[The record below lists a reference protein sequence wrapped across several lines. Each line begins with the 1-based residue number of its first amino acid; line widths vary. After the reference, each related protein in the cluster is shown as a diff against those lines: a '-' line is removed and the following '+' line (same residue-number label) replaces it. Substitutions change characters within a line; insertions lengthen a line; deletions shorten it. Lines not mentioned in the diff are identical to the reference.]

1 MNFQLIQMDGGHVS
15 EALVTKCNPLQ
26 VLGILQR
33 RSLCCSVRRS
43 GLVTLLARAFMSGI
57 LHSQERTTYV
67 TGQWST
73 FNEMARFMEEF
84 YGS

>member
-1 MNFQLIQMDGGHVS
+1 MNFQLIQTDGGHIS
-15 EALVTKCNPLQ
+15 EALVMKCNPLQ
-26 VLGILQR
+26 VLRTLQR
-33 RSLCCSVRRS
+33 RSSCYSVRRS
-43 GLVTLLARAFMSGI
+43 GLVTLLARAFMTGI

-73 FNEMARFMEEF
+73 FNEMTRVMEEF